1 MKKLILMAA
10 TALALMLGASAA
22 MAQDKT
28 KACWIYVGPI
38 GDFGYSY
45 QHHQGLLAVQEKFG
59 DKVETAYLESVP
71 EGPDAERA
79 LERLAREGCDII
91 FATSFG
97 FMDAVNKVAKRFPD
111 VKFEH
116 ATGFKQ
122 ESDNVALYNARFYE
136 GRYIIGQIAAKM
148 SKAGL
153 AGYIVSFPIPEVIMG
168 INSFMLGA
176 QSVNPDFKVKI
187 VWVNTWFD
195 PGKEA
200 DAAKALFDQ
209 GADIIV
215 QHTNS
220 TAPLQIAEE
229 RGLLGFGQASDMIKF
244 APKAQL
250 TAIVD
255 DWAPY
260 YTRRVQELMDGT
272 WKPTN
277 VWEGLKEGAVL
288 MSPYTNMPE
297 DVAKAAEETEQKIA
311 SGEFHPFTGPIF
323 KQDGTEALPAG
334 QVMDDGT
341 LLGMNWYVKGVDDQ
355 LPQ

>member
-10 TALALMLGASAA
+10 AALLALGASAA
-22 MAQDKT
+22 LAQDKT

-122 ESDNVALYNARFYE
+122 EGDNVALYNARFYE
-136 GRYIIGQIAAKM
+136 GRYIIGQIAAKQ
-148 SKAGL
+148 SKTGV
-153 AGYIVSFPIPEVIMG
+153 AGYIVSFPIPEVVMG

-215 QHTNS
+215 QHTDS

-229 RGLLGFGQASDMIKF
+229 RGLHGFGQASDMIKF
-244 APKAQL
+244 APKAQY

-277 VWEGLKEGAVL
+277 VWEGIKEGAVH
-288 MSPYTNMPE
+288 MSDYTNLPD
-297 DVAKAAEETEQKIA
+297 DVAKAAEELEQKIA
-311 SGEFHPFTGPIF
+311 SGEFHPFTGPIY
-323 KQDGTEALPAG
+323 KQDGSEALPAG

>member
-10 TALALMLGASAA
+10 AALALMLGASAA
-22 MAQDKT
+22 LAQDKT

-215 QHTNS
+215 QHTDS

-229 RGLLGFGQASDMIKF
+229 RGLFGFGQASDMIKF

-250 TAIVD
+250 TSIVD

-288 MSPYTNMPE
+288 MAPYTNMPE
-297 DVAKAAEETEQKIA
+297 DVAAAAEETEQKIA
-311 SGEFHPFTGPIF
+311 SGELHPFTGPIV
-323 KQDGTEALPAG
+323 KQDGTEAIPAG
-334 QVMDDGT
+334 QTIDDPT
-341 LLGMNWYVKGVDDQ
+341 LLGMNWYVKGIDDQ

>member
-1 MKKLILMAA
+1 MRKLSVWAAAAMAVV
-10 TALALMLGASAA
+10 LGASVAT
-22 MAQDKT
+22 AQDKT
-28 KACWIYVGPI
+28 KACWMYVGPI

-45 QHHQGLLAVQEKFG
+45 QHHQGLLAVQEKFK
-59 DKVETAYLESVP
+59 DQVETAYLESVP

-79 LERLAREGCDII
+79 LERLARDGCDII

-97 FMDAVNKVAKRFPD
+97 FMDPVNKVAKRFPD

-148 SKAGL
+148 SKTGV

-168 INSFMLGA
+168 INAFMLGA
-176 QSVNPDFKVKI
+176 QTVNPDFKVKI

-215 QHTNS
+215 QHTDS

-229 RGLLGFGQASDMIKF
+229 RGLHGFGQASDMIKF

-260 YTRRVQELMDGT
+260 YTRRIQELLDGT

-277 VWEGLKEGAVL
+277 VWEGIKEGAVL
-288 MSPYTNMPE
+288 MAPYTNMPE

-311 SGEFHPFTGPIF
+311 SGEFHPFTGPIT

-334 QVMDDGT
+334 QVMDDAT

>member
-1 MKKLILMAA
+1 MKRIVLLAGAA
-10 TALALMLGASAA
+10 FLALGLTAA
-22 MAQDKT
+22 AAQDKV
-28 KACWIYVGPI
+28 KACWMYVGPI

-45 QHHQGLLAVQEKFG
+45 QHHQGLLAVKEKFG

-79 LERLAREGCDII
+79 LERLAREGCNII

-97 FMDAVNKVAKRFPD
+97 FMDPVNKVAKRFPD

-136 GRYIIGQIAAKM
+136 GRYILGQIAAKQ
-148 SKAGL
+148 SEAGL

-176 QSVNPDFKVKI
+176 QSVDPDFKVKI

-215 QHTNS
+215 QHTDS

-229 RGLLGFGQASDMIKF
+229 RGLHGFGQASDMIKF
-244 APKAQL
+244 APNAQY

-260 YTRRVQELMDGT
+260 YTRRIQELLDGA
-272 WKPTN
+272 WRPTN
-277 VWEGLKEGAVL
+277 VWEGIKEGAVF
-288 MSPYTNMPE
+288 MAPYTNLPE
-297 DVAKAAEETEQKIA
+297 DVAAAAEETEQKIA
-311 SGEFHPFTGPIF
+311 SGELHPFTGPIRN
-323 KQDGTEALPAG
+323 QAG
-334 QVMDDGT
+334 EEVLAAGEVMDDAT
-341 LLGMNWYVKGVDDQ
+341 LLGMTWYVEGIDDQ

>member
-1 MKKLILMAA
+1 MKKIALLAG
-10 TALALMLGASAA
+10 TALAIAVGTLTAV
-22 MAQDKT
+22 AQEKT

-38 GDFGYSY
+38 GDFGWSY
-45 QHHQGLLAVQEKFG
+45 QHDQGRLAVEKEFG
-59 DKVETAYLESVP
+59 DKVETAYLENVS

-79 LERLAREGCDII
+79 IERFAREGCDIVYT
-91 FATSFG
+91 TSFG
-97 FMDAVNKVAKRFPD
+97 FMDPTIKVAAKYPD

-116 ATGFKQ
+116 ATGFKTAP
-122 ESDNVALYNARFYE
+122 NVGIYNARFYE

-148 SKAGL
+148 SKAGV
-153 AGYIVSFPIPEVIMG
+153 AGYIVSFPIPEVVMG

-176 QSVNPDFKVKI
+176 QSVNPDFKLKI

-215 QHTNS
+215 QHTDS
-220 TAPLQIAEE
+220 TAPLQVAEE
-229 RGLLGFGQASDMIKF
+229 RGLQGFGQASDMIKF

-255 DWAPY
+255 NWAPHY
-260 YTRRVQELMDGT
+260 IKSVKSVMDGT
-272 WKPTN
+272 WKSAD
-277 VWEGLKEGAVL
+277 VWAGIADGDVL
-288 MSPYTNMPE
+288 MAEYTNMPE
-297 DVAKAAEETEQKIA
+297 DVAKAAEELEQKIA
-311 SGEFHPFTGPIF
+311 KGEFHPFTGPIF
-323 KQDGTEALPAG
+323 DQSGTERYAAG
-334 QVMDDGT
+334 VVAPDGD